1 MANRHY
7 LINDLY
13 VNDGSTTA
21 GNALMLILD
30 MSRIRIKP
38 FVGQFF
44 YVVTSPSFRD
54 GDAVR
59 CLSKWS
65 VEVRNTGT
73 DTGSAHLAVQSLS

>member
-1 MANRHY
+1 
-7 LINDLY
+7 
-13 VNDGSTTA
+13 
-21 GNALMLILD
+21 
-30 MSRIRIKP
+30 
-38 FVGQFF
+38 VGQFF

-73 DTGSAHLAVQSLS
+73 DSGFASLAVQNLS

>member
-1 MANRHY
+1 
-7 LINDLY
+7 
-13 VNDGSTTA
+13 
-21 GNALMLILD
+21 

-44 YVVTSPSFRD
+44 YVVTAPSFRD

-65 VEVRNTGT
+65 VEVRNTGS
-73 DTGSAHLAVQSLS
+73 DTGSAHLLVQNLS